1 MRDQFPWVYI
11 FNMKE
16 KIKGLFFFFLI
27 TASNC
32 VHEEQKS
39 DSSGPFNSADKSIT
53 VAGS

>member
-16 KIKGLFFFFLI
+16 KIKGLFLI

-32 VHEEQKS
+32 VHKEQKS
-39 DSSGPFNSADKSIT
+39 NSSGPFNSAEKSIT